1 MKTSIGNEGIRRRK
15 GTKNDPLVSS
25 LFIAVSDLIACY
37 PNLFNFIFCLLSIS
51 FIIVW
56 SLTKPEMD
64 LRRHDCSL
72 ATAATAIAAFTI
84 TFSSFSSLLFY
95 VNWAV
100 CFVSSLGTREY
111 RDQTL
116 ALARKFWFLLVLGI
130 NQAVSLIPKVPPVRD
145 TRSQSYLLGVA
156 AFMLA
161 LTIVNLGC
169 LRTCLQGL
177 HAWQNG
183 KVILMVFVLF
193 AMSLLAIVQD
203 NGTDKVEEDYDMNIW
218 FFGLFG
224 VLSGFIF
231 SLLGDW
237 FFREKPRRTILAIG
251 DIELQQ
257 NLTGAEIRN
266 SGTGVGSSILPAAAH
281 ARPQ

>member
-1 MKTSIGNEGIRRRK
+1 
-15 GTKNDPLVSS
+15 
-25 LFIAVSDLIACY
+25 
-37 PNLFNFIFCLLSIS
+37 
-51 FIIVW
+51 
-56 SLTKPEMD
+56 MD

-95 VNWAV
+95 VNWAG
-100 CFVSSLGTREY
+100 CFISNLGTKEY

-145 TRSQSYLLGVA
+145 TRSRSFLLGIA
-156 AFMLA
+156 AFMIA
-161 LTIVNLGC
+161 LIIVNLGC
-169 LRTCLQGL
+169 FRNCLQGL
-177 HAWQNG
+177 HAWRNG
-183 KVILMVFVLF
+183 KIILMGFVVF
-193 AMSLLAIVQD
+193 AMCLLAIVQD
-203 NGTDKVEEDYDMNIW
+203 NGWDKVEEDYDMNIW

-231 SLLGDW
+231 SHLGDW
-237 FFREKPRRTILAIG
+237 FFREKPRSTRLATG
-251 DIELQQ
+251 DIELQH
-257 NLTGAEIRN
+257 NLTRTEPHN
-266 SGTGVGSSILPAAAH
+266 SGAGVGSSIPPPAAH